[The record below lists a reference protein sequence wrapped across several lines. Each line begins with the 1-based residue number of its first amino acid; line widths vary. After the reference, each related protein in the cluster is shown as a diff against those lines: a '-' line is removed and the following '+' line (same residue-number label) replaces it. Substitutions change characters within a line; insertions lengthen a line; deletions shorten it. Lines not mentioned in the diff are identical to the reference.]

1 MKYYLGVDGGGTK
14 TLVALFDENKNM
26 LDCVKTGGSNHE
38 NLEGSFP
45 EAADIIFDAVTELLN
60 KNSLAV
66 GDVSGCLMGLAGI
79 DHPYQHDALYK
90 ELYDRGMRRFEV
102 LNDGFIITF
111 AGLPDGVGIGYN
123 CGTGTCCNSIGSDGR
138 MLQIGGF
145 ETLSGDMGNG
155 HWIATSV
162 FRSVYDEVCLAAHKT
177 AMTDI
182 LCGKLGIKPE
192 RDELLSLI
200 PKLDSEEGEEL
211 IMTLI
216 DVFFD
221 VLNAGGDA
229 AADGICETMAVRG
242 AQFICAHLKKQRFDG
257 DTVPVVLSGSI
268 HTKLP
273 SGKYLDALR
282 AECEKLSGSK
292 KLAFVILD
300 KPPVTGC
307 INKLLKDGA
316 L

>member
-14 TLVALFDENKNM
+14 TLVALFDENGKM
-26 LDCVKTGGSNHE
+26 LDSVKTGGSNHE
-38 NLEGSFP
+38 NLPGSFP
-45 EAADIIFDAVTELLN
+45 EAADIIFGAVSELLK
-60 KNSLAV
+60 KNSLSV
-66 GDVSGCLMGLAGI
+66 EEVSGCLMGLAGI

-90 ELYDRGMRRFEV
+90 ELYDRGLRRFDV

-145 ETLSGDMGNG
+145 EALSGDMGNG

-162 FRSVYDEVCLAAHKT
+162 FRAVYDDVCLAAGRT
-177 AMTDI
+177 AMTDV
-182 LCGKLGIKPE
+182 LAGKLCADLD
-192 RDELLSLI
+192 RDSLLSLI
-200 PKLDSEEGEEL
+200 PKLDTEEGEEL
-211 IMTLI
+211 IRMLI

-242 AQFICAHLKKQRFDG
+242 AKFICAHLRKQRFDG
-257 DTVPVVLSGSI
+257 ESVRVVLSGSI

-282 AECEKLSGSK
+282 AECEKRSDGK
-292 KLAFVILD
+292 KLDFIILD

-307 INKLLKDGA
+307 VNKLLKDSA